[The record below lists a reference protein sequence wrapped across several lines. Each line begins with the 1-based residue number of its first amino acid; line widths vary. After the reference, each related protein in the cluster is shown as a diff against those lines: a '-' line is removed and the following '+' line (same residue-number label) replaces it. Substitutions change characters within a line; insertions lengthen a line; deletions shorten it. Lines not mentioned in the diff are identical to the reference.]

1 MLSFMKKGRVKEV
14 GIDLLAD
21 IVGSFFIAIGVYNFA
36 VASGFPVAG
45 ISGIAI
51 IFYHFFQIPIGI
63 MTVVLNIPIVIIC
76 YKLLGRTFL
85 LKSLKTMII
94 STVFMDVIAP
104 MLPVYEG
111 DLMLSCICMGIF
123 SGFGY
128 ALIYLRDSST
138 GGADFVI
145 MAIRVLRPH
154 LSLGKIII
162 ALDFAIVLLSGVLI
176 GGNVDKIIYG
186 LISTC
191 ILSVVVDKVM
201 YGMDAGKLTLIV
213 TEHGQEVADKIDELT
228 QRGSTLLKG
237 IGSYSK
243 DEKQVVMCACSPK
256 QLHMIQKAVKEVD
269 RAAFLVTMESNEVRG
284 EGFKPH

>member
-1 MLSFMKKGRVKEV
+1 MEFLKAKIISFVRLIFLSVT
-14 GIDLLAD
+14 
-21 IVGSFFIAIGVYNFA
+21 
-36 VASGFPVAG
+36 G
-45 ISGIAI
+45 ISSRSNHSA
-51 IFYHFFQIPIGI
+51 
-63 MTVVLNIPIVIIC
+63 NASSSWSNVI
-76 YKLLGRTFL
+76 
-85 LKSLKTMII
+85 SE
-94 STVFMDVIAP
+94 S
-104 MLPVYEG
+104 PVYEG

-123 SGFGY
+123 SGLGY

-162 ALDFAIVLLSGVLI
+162 VLDFAIVLTSGVLI

-186 LISTC
+186 LISTY

-237 IGSYSK
+237 VGSYSK
-243 DEKQVVMCACSPK
+243 EEKQVVMCACSSK
-256 QLHMIQKAVKEVD
+256 QMHMVQKAVKEVD

>member
-1 MLSFMKKGRVKEV
+1 MLFRS
-14 GIDLLAD
+14 
-21 IVGSFFIAIGVYNFA
+21 
-36 VASGFPVAG
+36 
-45 ISGIAI
+45 
-51 IFYHFFQIPIGI
+51 
-63 MTVVLNIPIVIIC
+63 
-76 YKLLGRTFL
+76 
-85 LKSLKTMII
+85 
-94 STVFMDVIAP
+94 
-104 MLPVYEG
+104 
-111 DLMLSCICMGIF
+111 
-123 SGFGY
+123 
-128 ALIYLRDSST
+128 RDSST

-162 ALDFAIVLLSGVLI
+162 VLDFAIVLTSGVLI

-186 LISTC
+186 LISTY

-237 IGSYSK
+237 VGSYSK
-243 DEKQVVMCACSPK
+243 EEKQVVMCACSSK
-256 QLHMIQKAVKEVD
+256 QMHMVQKAVKEVD

>member
-1 MLSFMKKGRVKEV
+1 MKSKKIKEV

-21 IVGSFFIAIGVYNFA
+21 IAGGLLIAIGVYNFA
-36 VASGFPVAG
+36 VASGFPVSG

-51 IFYHFFQIPIGI
+51 IFYHFFKMPIGI
-63 MTVVLNIPIVIIC
+63 MTVVLNIPIVFVC
-76 YKLLGRTFL
+76 YKLLGHNFL
-85 LKSLKTMII
+85 IRSLKTMLI
-94 STVFMDVIAP
+94 STVFMDVVAP
-104 MLPVYEG
+104 MLPVYKG
-111 DLMLSCICMGIF
+111 DLMLSCICMGLF
-123 SGFGY
+123 SGLGY
-128 ALIYLRDSST
+128 ALIYMRDSST

-145 MAIRVLRPH
+145 MAIRVLKPH
-154 LSLGKIII
+154 LSLGKIIMVT
-162 ALDFAIVLLSGVLI
+162 DFSIVLLSGILI

-186 LISTC
+186 LIATY

-201 YGMDAGKLTLIV
+201 YGLDAGKLTLIV

-237 IGSYSK
+237 VGSYSK
-243 DEKQVVMCACSPK
+243 AEKQVVMCACNNK
-256 QLHMIQKAVKEVD
+256 QMHMVQKAVKEVD

>member
-1 MLSFMKKGRVKEV
+1 MRPGKVKEV
-14 GIDLLAD
+14 GLDIVAD
-21 IVGSFFIAIGVYNFA
+21 IVGSFFIAVGVYNFA

-51 IFYHFFQIPIGI
+51 IFYHFFGIPIGV
-63 MTVVLNIPIVIIC
+63 MTAVLNIPIIIIC
-76 YKLLGRTFL
+76 YKLLGKTFL
-85 LKSLKTMII
+85 LKSLKTMVI
-94 STVFMDVIAP
+94 STIFMDVVAP
-104 MLPVYEG
+104 MFPVYEG

-123 SGFGY
+123 SGLGY

-162 ALDFAIVLLSGVLI
+162 VLDFAIVLTSGVLI

-186 LISTC
+186 LISTY

-237 IGSYSK
+237 VGSYSK
-243 DEKQVVMCACSPK
+243 EEKQVVMCACSSK
-256 QLHMIQKAVKEVD
+256 QMHMVQKAVKEVD
-269 RAAFLVTMESNEVRG
+269 RAAFLVTMDSNEVRG